1 MSATVPL
8 LDELLEALGSATR
21 ETHVDQLLSAG
32 LPPPAVDM
40 CGTAKIR
47 PDGQNYVPDDDGLE
61 AVVVPIFDAGE
72 MIDLVAFNLS
82 NPARWWTRIDAHW
95 ALGADALDLLWL
107 GAELK
112 VCRDP
117 LRWLQSGPAENA
129 IVILDWHA
137 ARLHIPRVEIVA
149 EDLEHGL
156 ELDRLLYIP
165 AQHPRI
171 SVPARAAT

>member
-1 MSATVPL
+1 MTSTVPL
-8 LDELLEALGSATR
+8 CDELLAALGRATSER
-21 ETHVDQLLSAG
+21 HVEQLLSAG

-40 CGTAKIR
+40 CGTARIQ
-47 PDGQNYVPDDDGLE
+47 PVGDLYQPEADGIEVVILPVFDGG
-61 AVVVPIFDAGE
+61 ATV
-72 MIDLVAFNLS
+72 DLLAFGLS

-95 ALGADALDLLWL
+95 ALGADALDRLWL

-129 IVILDWHA
+129 IVILDQRA

-149 EDLEHGL
+149 
-156 ELDRLLYIP
+156 
-165 AQHPRI
+165 
-171 SVPARAAT
+171 